1 MAIEAQLTDTQRT
14 ASQLAKAGVG
24 HDAKVTG
31 ARHAGAAGLVA
42 ACSDMPLSLRL
53 IVPAARV
60 A

>member
-24 HDAKVTG
+24 HDAKLTG
-31 ARHAGAAGLVA
+31 VGHAGAAGLVA
-42 ACSDMPLSLRL
+42 ACSDMPLSPCL
-53 IVPAARV
+53 IAPAARG